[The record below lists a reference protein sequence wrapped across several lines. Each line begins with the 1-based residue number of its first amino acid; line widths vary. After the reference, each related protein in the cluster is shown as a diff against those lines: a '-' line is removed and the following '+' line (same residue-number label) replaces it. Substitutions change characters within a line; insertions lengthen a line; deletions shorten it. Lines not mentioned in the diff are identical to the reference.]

1 MGHRIRNVSAAVWM
15 LAAITPAFATTEGVC
30 FGMAN
35 VPPSDVLNMR
45 VRPSARAPIVARFAN
60 SSEVILAQV
69 GSCGRWCRVAASTQ
83 YGTKRGWINARY
95 LRRRECP

>member
-1 MGHRIRNVSAAVWM
+1 MLGRIGLSTLAVVMLTVSPAA
-15 LAAITPAFATTEGVC
+15 ATTPGVC

-35 VPPSDVLNMR
+35 VPPSDRLHMR
-45 VRPSARAPIVARFAN
+45 TRPNAGAPIVESFAN
-60 SSEVILAQV
+60 SSEVILAKA
-69 GSCGRWCRVAASTQ
+69 GPCGRWCRVAAFTQ